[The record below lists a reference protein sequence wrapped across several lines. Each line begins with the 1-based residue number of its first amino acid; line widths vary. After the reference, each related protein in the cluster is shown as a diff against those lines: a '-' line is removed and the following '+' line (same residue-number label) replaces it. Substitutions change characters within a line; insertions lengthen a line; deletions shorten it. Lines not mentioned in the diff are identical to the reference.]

1 MKFLF
6 PNAKP
11 SLDQVLLLFPI
22 HMKTNSNG
30 SFESCYEISY
40 TVTVFVA
47 DKWDES
53 AELASV

>member
-11 SLDQVLLLFPI
+11 SLDQVLLLFPV

-47 DKWDES
+47 DK
-53 AELASV
+53 